1 MEVLSLTQVRQ
12 NFFYGAY
19 FRQKLALLGMPAGMY
34 IKRVQKSHRGSNK
47 TYTYLH
53 LVENVRTCAAH
64 RSPNTG

>member
-1 MEVLSLTQVRQ
+1 M
-12 NFFYGAY
+12 
-19 FRQKLALLGMPAGMY
+19 KIMLAATPSPMILPAGMY

>member
-1 MEVLSLTQVRQ
+1 
-12 NFFYGAY
+12 
-19 FRQKLALLGMPAGMY
+19 MPAGMY

-53 LVENVRTCAAH
+53 LVENVRTWAAH

>member
-1 MEVLSLTQVRQ
+1 MPAGMYIKRV
-12 NFFYGAY
+12 
-19 FRQKLALLGMPAGMY
+19 QKSHRGSNMPAGMY

-53 LVENVRTCAAH
+53 LVENVHTWAAH